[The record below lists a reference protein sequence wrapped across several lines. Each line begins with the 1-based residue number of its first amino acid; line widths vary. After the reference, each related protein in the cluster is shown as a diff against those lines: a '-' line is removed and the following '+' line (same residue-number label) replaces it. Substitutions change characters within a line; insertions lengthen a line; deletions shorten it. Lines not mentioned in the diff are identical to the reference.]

1 MERGEEQG
9 SQNYKRGAFLSLSFY
24 SLSSSLSLFVLS
36 LSLFDFCALRE
47 KTRSKSLSCQKKE
60 TQKLAS
66 AALFIAAAATAAA
79 PSGRRRGPLL
89 LLRRALPQRPA
100 HLGVLPSHQLEDGVP
115 HRVASRAKRRR
126 RRRRRRQ
133 QKQQRSERGHGRPG
147 ARIKGRRRQGRRRR
161 ADCGERPCGT

>member
-24 SLSSSLSLFVLS
+24 SLSSSLSLSLYS

-126 RRRRRRQ
+126 RRRRSVSFLFRRLRLCLPPLLPSL
-133 QKQQRSERGHGRPG
+133 RSFYTLRSPVS
-147 ARIKGRRRQGRRRR
+147 
-161 ADCGERPCGT
+161 PSLFSPPSP